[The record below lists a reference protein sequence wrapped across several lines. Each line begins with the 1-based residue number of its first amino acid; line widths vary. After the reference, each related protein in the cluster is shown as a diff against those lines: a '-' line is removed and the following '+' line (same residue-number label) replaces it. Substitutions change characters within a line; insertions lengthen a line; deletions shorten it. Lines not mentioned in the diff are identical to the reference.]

1 MASYIG
7 RRKFLA
13 TLLGGAAAW
22 PLAARAQQP
31 AVPVIGYLSGR
42 SAGDTTANDLAAF
55 RQGLNETGYIEGQ
68 NVAIEYRWAENRPDQ
83 LPALAADLVRRPVAV
98 IAAAGGSVSA
108 LAAKTATATIPIVFT
123 SGGDDPVAMGLV
135 ASLNRPGGNA
145 TGMTLS
151 TSVLTAKRL
160 ELVRELVP
168 AGAVIAVLLNP
179 TSPSIESYTRDVQ
192 AAARTLGQ
200 QIDILYAAGSKDD
213 FETAFATVVQR
224 REAALVVGADPL
236 FNDRRV
242 QLIVLAARHAIAA
255 IYESREYARA
265 GGLLSYGPS
274 FPDAYRQVGIYVGRI
289 LKGERPADLPVM
301 QPTKFE
307 LVINLRT
314 AKALG
319 LEIPPTL
326 LARADE
332 VIE

>member
-1 MASYIG
+1 MSALPPKADIKRGSAHV
-7 RRKFLA
+7 RLVPKADSCSAA
-13 TLLGGAAAW
+13 TGAYWFQRGLGVVIIGGAFRKSS
-22 PLAARAQQP
+22 LA
-31 AVPVIGYLSGR
+31 
-42 SAGDTTANDLAAF
+42 
-55 RQGLNETGYIEGQ
+55 
-68 NVAIEYRWAENRPDQ
+68 
-83 LPALAADLVRRPVAV
+83 
-98 IAAAGGSVSA
+98 
-108 LAAKTATATIPIVFT
+108 
-123 SGGDDPVAMGLV
+123 DDCVV
-135 ASLNRPGGNA
+135 
-145 TGMTLS
+145 
-151 TSVLTAKRL
+151 
-160 ELVRELVP
+160 VP

-179 TSPSIESYTRDVQ
+179 TNASIEFYTRDVQ

-242 QLIVLAARHAIAA
+242 QLIVLATRHAIPT

-319 LEIPPTL
+319 LEIPSML

>member
-1 MASYIG
+1 
-7 RRKFLA
+7 
-13 TLLGGAAAW
+13 LLRAAGI
-22 PLAARAQQP
+22 PFRA
-31 AVPVIGYLSGR
+31 
-42 SAGDTTANDLAAF
+42 
-55 RQGLNETGYIEGQ
+55 
-68 NVAIEYRWAENRPDQ
+68 
-83 LPALAADLVRRPVAV
+83 LPATP
-98 IAAAGGSVSA
+98 
-108 LAAKTATATIPIVFT
+108 ATATIRIVFT

-168 AGAVIAVLLNP
+168 AGAIIAVLLNP
-179 TSPSIESYTRDVQ
+179 TSPSIESNTRDVQ

-200 QIDILYAAGSKDD
+200 QIDILYAAGSKEDLG
-213 FETAFATVVQR
+213 TACATVVQR

-289 LKGERPADLPVM
+289 LK
-301 QPTKFE
+301 
-307 LVINLRT
+307 
-314 AKALG
+314 
-319 LEIPPTL
+319 
-326 LARADE
+326 
-332 VIE
+332 